1 MSFPGAISPYM
12 MPDLKNKVILTDC
25 DGVLLDW
32 KYGFYQHMAYYGLH
46 VKTQDS
52 YSIADQFGI
61 SKEEADMH
69 VRIFNNSKFISRL
82 TPFRDAIA
90 SIKYLHENHGFV
102 LHVITALST
111 EHEAYEMRLQNLHE
125 VFGANVI
132 DRLVCT
138 DPEHPDKTP
147 FLDEYKD
154 TNCIWV
160 EDSPKN
166 AIAGAKLGLNTY
178 SINHS
183 HNADF
188 KYDDDLNIECVDD
201 WQGIISHEGL

>member
-1 MSFPGAISPYM
+1 MKFNMI
-12 MPDLKNKVILTDC
+12 PDLNKKVILTDC

-32 KYGFYQHMAYYGLH
+32 KYGFYQYMAQRGH
-46 VKTQDS
+46 SVQNDNV
-52 YSIADQFGI
+52 YSMAETFNITKD
-61 SKEEADMH
+61 EANEH
-69 VRIFNNSKFISRL
+69 VRIFNNSMYIAHL

-90 SIKYLHENHGFV
+90 SVRYLYETHGFV

-111 EHEAYEMRLQNLHE
+111 EPEAYKLRMQNLHE

-188 KYDDDLNIECVDD
+188 EYDDDLNIECVDD

>member
-32 KYGFYQHMAYYGLH
+32 TYGFYQHMAYYGLH

-52 YSIADQFGI
+52 YSMADQFGI
-61 SKEEADMH
+61 SKESANDH
-69 VRIFNNSKFISRL
+69 VRTFNNSAFISWL

-111 EHEAYEMRLQNLHE
+111 TDHAYELRLQNLHE
-125 VFGANVI
+125 LFGVNVI
-132 DRLVCT
+132 DRLICT

-147 FLDEYKD
+147 YLEEYKD

-166 AIAGAKLGLNTY
+166 AVAGAKLGLNTY
-178 SINHS
+178 SMIHS
-183 HNADF
+183 HNKDHV
-188 KYDDDLNIECVDD
+188 YDPELKIETVHN
-201 WQGIISHEGL
+201 WKEIIANEGL

>member
-1 MSFPGAISPYM
+1 MKFNMI
-12 MPDLKNKVILTDC
+12 PDLNKKVILTDC

-32 KYGFYQHMAYYGLH
+32 KYGFYQYMAQRG
-46 VKTQDS
+46 
-52 YSIADQFGI
+52 YSVQNDNVYSMAETFNITKD
-61 SKEEADMH
+61 EANEH
-69 VRIFNNSKFISRL
+69 VRIFNNSMYIAHL

-90 SIKYLHENHGFV
+90 SVRYLYETHGFV

-111 EHEAYEMRLQNLHE
+111 EPEAYKLRMQNLHE

-147 FLDEYKD
+147 YLEEYKN

-183 HNADF
+183 HNTDF
-188 KYDDDLNIECVDD
+188 KYDDDMNIECVDD

>member
-1 MSFPGAISPYM
+1 MKFNMIPN
-12 MPDLKNKVILTDC
+12 LKEKVILTDC

-32 KYGFYQHMAYYGLH
+32 TYGFYQYMAQRGLT
-46 VKTQDS
+46 VKTQDT
-52 YSIADQFGI
+52 YSMAGQFGI
-61 SKEEADMH
+61 SQNGAD
-69 VRIFNNSKFISRL
+69 VEVGIFNNSVYITDL
-82 TPFRDAIA
+82 TPFRDAVA

-111 EHEAYEMRLQNLHE
+111 DPEAYKMRLQNLHN

-132 DRLVCT
+132 DRLICT

-147 FLDEYKD
+147 YLKEYEG
-154 TNCIWV
+154 TGCLWV

-188 KYDDDLNIECVDD
+188 KYSDDLNIETVNT
-201 WQGIISHEGL
+201 WKEIIEHEGL

>member
-1 MSFPGAISPYM
+1 MIPN
-12 MPDLKNKVILTDC
+12 LKEKVILTDC

-32 KYGFYQHMAYYGLH
+32 TYRFYQYMAQRGLT
-46 VKTQDS
+46 VKTQDT
-52 YSIADQFGI
+52 YSMAGQFGI
-61 SKEEADMH
+61 SQEEANEH
-69 VRIFNNSKFISRL
+69 VRIFNNSMYIAHL
-82 TPFRDAIA
+82 TPFRDAI
-90 SIKYLHENHGFV
+90 SCIRYLHENHGFV

-111 EHEAYEMRLQNLHE
+111 EPRAYKRRLKNLYN

-132 DRLVCT
+132 DRLICT

-147 FLDEYKD
+147 YLEEYEG
-154 TNCIWV
+154 TGCLWV

-183 HNADF
+183 HNIDHVYNPVL
-188 KYDDDLNIECVDD
+188 KIETVHN
-201 WQGIISHEGL
+201 WKEIIEHEGL

>member
-1 MSFPGAISPYM
+1 MKFNMI
-12 MPDLKNKVILTDC
+12 PDLNKKVILTDC

-32 KYGFYQHMAYYGLH
+32 KYGFYQYMAQRGH
-46 VKTQDS
+46 SVQNDNV
-52 YSIADQFGI
+52 YSMAETFNITKD
-61 SKEEADMH
+61 EANEH
-69 VRIFNNSKFISRL
+69 VRIFNNSMYIAHL

-90 SIKYLHENHGFV
+90 SVRYLYETHGFV

-111 EHEAYEMRLQNLHE
+111 EPEAYKLRMQNLHE

-188 KYDDDLNIECVDD
+188 KYDDDMNIECVDD

>member
-1 MSFPGAISPYM
+1 MKFNMI
-12 MPDLKNKVILTDC
+12 PDLNKKVILTDC

-32 KYGFYQHMAYYGLH
+32 KYGFYQYMAQRGH
-46 VKTQDS
+46 SVQNDNV
-52 YSIADQFGI
+52 YSMAETFNITKD
-61 SKEEADMH
+61 EANEH
-69 VRIFNNSKFISRL
+69 VRIFNNSMYIAHL

-90 SIKYLHENHGFV
+90 SVRYLYETHGFV

-111 EHEAYEMRLQNLHE
+111 EPEAYKLRMQNLHE

-147 FLDEYKD
+147 YLDEYKD

-188 KYDDDLNIECVDD
+188 KYDDDMNIECVDD

>member
-1 MSFPGAISPYM
+1 MKFNMI
-12 MPDLKNKVILTDC
+12 PDLNKKVILTDC

-32 KYGFYQHMAYYGLH
+32 KYGFYQYMAQRG
-46 VKTQDS
+46 
-52 YSIADQFGI
+52 YSVQNDNVYSMAETFNITKD
-61 SKEEADMH
+61 EANEH
-69 VRIFNNSKFISRL
+69 VRIFNNSMYIAHL

-90 SIKYLHENHGFV
+90 SVRYLYETHGFV

-111 EHEAYEMRLQNLHE
+111 EPEAYKLRMQNLHE

-138 DPEHPDKTP
+138 DPEHPNKTP
-147 FLDEYKD
+147 YLEEYKD

-183 HNADF
+183 HNTDF
-188 KYDDDLNIECVDD
+188 KYDDDMNIECVDD

>member
-1 MSFPGAISPYM
+1 MKFNMIPN
-12 MPDLKNKVILTDC
+12 LKDKVILTDC

-32 KYGFYQHMAYYGLH
+32 TYGFYQYMAQKGLA
-46 VKTQDS
+46 VKTQDT
-52 YSIADQFGI
+52 YSMAGQFGI
-61 SKEEADMH
+61 SQEEADRH
-69 VRIFNNSKFISRL
+69 VNIFNNSMYIAHL
-82 TPFRDAIA
+82 TPFRDAIS
-90 SIKYLHENHGFV
+90 SIKYLHEHHGFV

-111 EHEAYEMRLQNLHE
+111 EPEAYKLRLENLNE

-138 DPEHPDKTP
+138 DPEHPDKTSY
-147 FLDEYKD
+147 LKEYEG
-154 TNCIWV
+154 TGCLWV

-183 HNADF
+183 HNSDYTYAPA
-188 KYDDDLNIECVDD
+188 LQIETVNNWMD
-201 WQGIISHEGL
+201 IIEHEGL

>member
-1 MSFPGAISPYM
+1 MKFNMIPN
-12 MPDLKNKVILTDC
+12 LKEKVILTDC

-32 KYGFYQHMAYYGLH
+32 TYGFYQYMAQRGLT
-46 VKTQDS
+46 VKTQDT
-52 YSIADQFGI
+52 YSMAGQFGI
-61 SKEEADMH
+61 SQNGAD
-69 VRIFNNSKFISRL
+69 VEVGIFNNSVYITDL
-82 TPFRDAIA
+82 TPFRDSVA
-90 SIKYLHENHGFV
+90 SIKYLHEHHGFV

-111 EHEAYEMRLQNLHE
+111 DPEAYKMRLQNLHN

-132 DRLVCT
+132 DRLICT

-147 FLDEYKD
+147 YLEEYKD

-183 HNADF
+183 HNIDHVYNPEL
-188 KYDDDLNIECVDD
+188 KIETVHS
-201 WQGIISHEGL
+201 WKEIIEHEGL

>member
-1 MSFPGAISPYM
+1 MKFNMI
-12 MPDLKNKVILTDC
+12 PDLKSKVILTDC

-32 KYGFYQHMAYYGLH
+32 KYGFYQYMAQRGH
-46 VKTQDS
+46 TVQNHNV
-52 YSIADQFGI
+52 YSMAETFNITKD
-61 SKEEADMH
+61 EANEH
-69 VRIFNNSKFISRL
+69 VRIFNKSMYIAHL
-82 TPFRDAIA
+82 TPFRDAIFG
-90 SIKYLHENHGFV
+90 INYLHEQHGFV

-111 EHEAYEMRLQNLHE
+111 EPEAYKLRLQNLHD
-125 VFGANVI
+125 VFGTNVI

-147 FLDEYKD
+147 YLEEYEG

-183 HNADF
+183 HNIDHVYNPVH
-188 KYDDDLNIECVDD
+188 KIETVYNWMD
-201 WQGIISHEGL
+201 IIAHEGL